1 MDNKFLETLK
11 SRRSVRG
18 YVADKMPSDE
28 MLREIAEAGEYAPT
42 GMGMQSPLIV
52 VVRDK
57 ATRDKLSAMNA
68 AIMGTK
74 GDPFYGA
81 PVVIVVLAKRSM
93 PTHVY
98 DGSLVIGNMLHAAHA
113 LGLGACWIHRAKE
126 EFDSAEGRALLS
138 QWGIE
143 GDYEGIGHC
152 VVGYPAEGSVHP
164 AKPRKPDYV
173 RFV

>member
-1 MDNKFLETLK
+1 METLK
-11 SRRSVRG
+11 SRRSVRL
-18 YVADKMPSDE
+18 YVADKMPADE
-28 MLREIAEAGEYAPT
+28 LLREIAEAGEYAPT

-68 AIMGTK
+68 AIMGSK

-81 PVVIVVLAKRSM
+81 PAVIVVLAKRSM

-98 DGSLVIGNMLHAAHA
+98 DGSLVMGNMLNAAHA

-152 VVGYPAEGSVHP
+152 VVGYPAEGAVRP